1 MIYLRHARIHD
12 DAELPAYVVKL
23 ALPFPMTFT
32 TPITILTGENGKGK
46 STVLEA
52 LASAMGV
59 DTDGGSRY
67 KTQERTSP
75 VPLVL
80 TRRNPP
86 DTFFFRGDAHLNLAR
101 YYESLGDPSLSDL
114 TQMSHGQS
122 IMALAERRF
131 GAESLIFLD
140 EPEAGLS
147 VLRQLE
153 LLGRLGALAEAGA
166 QIIMATHS
174 PILLAAPEATIISLD
189 DADTTHFEDTLAVRA
204 TRDFLADPVGIADY
218 MVERFTSDS

>member
-75 VPLVL
+75 VPLAL

-101 YYESLGDPSLSDL
+101 YYESVSYTHL
-114 TQMSHGQS
+114 TLPTM
-122 IMALAERRF
+122 
-131 GAESLIFLD
+131 
-140 EPEAGLS
+140 
-147 VLRQLE
+147 
-153 LLGRLGALAEAGA
+153 
-166 QIIMATHS
+166 
-174 PILLAAPEATIISLD
+174 
-189 DADTTHFEDTLAVRA
+189 
-204 TRDFLADPVGIADY
+204 
-218 MVERFTSDS
+218 

>member
-1 MIYLRHARIHD
+1 
-12 DAELPAYVVKL
+12 
-23 ALPFPMTFT
+23 MTFT

-75 VPLVL
+75 VPLAL

-101 YYESLGDPSLSDL
+101 YYESLGDPSLADL

-122 IMALAERRF
+122 IMTLAERRF
-131 GAESLIFLD
+131 SAESLIFLD

>member
-59 DTDGGSRY
+59 DTDGGSRF

-75 VPLVL
+75 IPLAL
-80 TRRNPP
+80 TKRNPP

-101 YYESLGDPSLSDL
+101 FYASIGSLPGGDGMADL

-122 IMALAERRF
+122 IMALAKRRF
-131 GAESLIFLD
+131 GAESLI
-140 EPEAGLS
+140 
-147 VLRQLE
+147 
-153 LLGRLGALAEAGA
+153 LGRTVGTAPAGTPRPSRRA
-166 QIIMATHS
+166 RRSRRTDHHG
-174 PILLAAPEATIISLD
+174 
-189 DADTTHFEDTLAVRA
+189 DAFPHPARRTGSNDHFA
-204 TRDFLADPVGIADY
+204 
-218 MVERFTSDS
+218 